1 MNSKEITVGTN
12 VDIISGYLKGKR
24 GLVSEDRG
32 SYNEIREID
41 GKRIVVNTKKFL
53 IQITETDRSTN
64 KPTTFCYEVDSC
76 NLKRAD

>member
-41 GKRIVVNTKKFL
+41 GKKVVVNTKKFL
-53 IQITETDRSTN
+53 VQIVETDRSTN
-64 KPTTFCYEVDSC
+64 KPTTFHYEVDSC
-76 NLKRAD
+76 NLKRTD